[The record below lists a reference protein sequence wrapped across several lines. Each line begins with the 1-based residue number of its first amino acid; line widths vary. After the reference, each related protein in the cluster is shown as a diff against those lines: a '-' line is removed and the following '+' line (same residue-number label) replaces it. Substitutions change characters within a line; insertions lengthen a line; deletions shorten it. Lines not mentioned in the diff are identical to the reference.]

1 MSRSSSSSLG
11 SSLMPLNSLR
21 AVGAH
26 RMRMVDGAVDHLRA
40 STLMLIDTGAVA
52 LHGEQ
57 VVVDGRVHALRGLGG
72 ADRPAE
78 VAHAPPSA
86 QELEAAA
93 KMLDARARVRGR
105 GVLDHERGHHVAR
118 LVGRQLGE
126 EGRGRSRRKPLQRL
140 DDFPQASLAPYPI
153 RIPPPKSRAMTAASL
168 SKVLVSQPK
177 PWGTVDSPASSR
189 QIRLP
194 PRTPATNHHFQSSS
208 PTRPVARS
216 STLE

>member
-11 SSLMPLNSLR
+11 SSLMPFNSLR

-57 VVVDGRVHALRGLGG
+57 VVVDGR
-72 ADRPAE
+72 
-78 VAHAPPSA
+78 AHAPPSA

-126 EGRGRSRRKPLQRL
+126 EGR
-140 DDFPQASLAPYPI
+140 
-153 RIPPPKSRAMTAASL
+153 
-168 SKVLVSQPK
+168 
-177 PWGTVDSPASSR
+177 
-189 QIRLP
+189 
-194 PRTPATNHHFQSSS
+194 
-208 PTRPVARS
+208 
-216 STLE
+216 

>member
-78 VAHAPPSA
+78 VAHAPSSA

-93 KMLDARARVRGR
+93 EAASASRRFPAGRDARRRRARAAAGGPGAPR
-105 GVLDHERGHHVAR
+105 D
-118 LVGRQLGE
+118 
-126 EGRGRSRRKPLQRL
+126 RR
-140 DDFPQASLAPYPI
+140 A
-153 RIPPPKSRAMTAASL
+153 AAS
-168 SKVLVSQPK
+168 
-177 PWGTVDSPASSR
+177 PA
-189 QIRLP
+189 L
-194 PRTPATNHHFQSSS
+194 
-208 PTRPVARS
+208 
-216 STLE
+216 